1 MPLSSV
7 VANARTGGAA
17 AGFAMEEKKAIAGK
31 KFDVK
36 KKKQSAPPQ
45 TLLSLNPDYISPT
58 IYPSKPQ
65 KTTIGVDFRLK
76 FLDLQGKRLKL
87 TVWDT
92 AGQERF
98 RTLTSSYYRG
108 AHAVVFAYDVTR
120 RETFDA
126 LEDVWMREV
135 QLYSTVDAAAR
146 MVVGNKVDRAGDG
159 SGENSGEREVSR
171 AEGEAFARRHGCL
184 FAETSAKLGQAVSD
198 AFEELMLKV
207 LDTPA
212 LLETGASGRMHL
224 TGGGWAG
231 GGGGGGGMGGG
242 GGGVLALGGA
252 ARARLSSSLSSCC

>member
-1 MPLSSV
+1 M
-7 VANARTGGAA
+7 
-17 AGFAMEEKKAIAGK
+17 
-31 KFDVK
+31 
-36 KKKQSAPPQ
+36 
-45 TLLSLNPDYISPT
+45 
-58 IYPSKPQ
+58 
-65 KTTIGVDFRLK
+65 
-76 FLDLQGKRLKL
+76 
-87 TVWDT
+87 
-92 AGQERF
+92 
-98 RTLTSSYYRG
+98 
-108 AHAVVFAYDVTR
+108 VFAYDVTR

-224 TGGGWAG
+224 TGGGGAG

>member
-1 MPLSSV
+1 MVGNSLPESEG
-7 VANARTGGAA
+7 ARARRRDGTGRNEAEESAA
-17 AGFAMEEKKAIAGK
+17 AEISTRQSIAHPTEGDVGK
-31 KFDVK
+31 KRK
-36 KKKQSAPPQ
+36 KNTDPLRNGTNQTEPPPQ
-45 TLLSLNPDYISPT
+45 
-58 IYPSKPQ
+58 
-65 KTTIGVDFRLK
+65 GVDFRLK

-146 MVVGNKVDRAGDG
+146 MVVGNKVDRAG
-159 SGENSGEREVSR
+159 GEGGGEREVSR

-224 TGGGWAG
+224 AG
-231 GGGGGGGMGGG
+231 GGGGAG
-242 GGGVLALGGA
+242 GGGVIGLGGA
-252 ARARLSSSLSSCC
+252 ARARISSSLSSCC

>member
-1 MPLSSV
+1 MSSDGDGTKGTKQQQRRITTQI
-7 VANARTGGAA
+7 AHGG
-17 AGFAMEEKKAIAGK
+17 G
-31 KFDVK
+31 DVEK
-36 KKKQSAPPQ
+36 KKKKLNNNKLSLR
-45 TLLSLNPDYISPT
+45 LLSSNHHHQPPT
-58 IYPSKPQ
+58 TPPP
-65 KTTIGVDFRLK
+65 GVDFRLK

-146 MVVGNKVDRAGDG
+146 MVVGNKVDRAGG
-159 SGENSGEREVSR
+159 SGEGGNGGDNGGEREVTR

-184 FAETSAKLGQAVSD
+184 FAETSAKLGRGVSD

-224 TGGGWAG
+224 AG
-231 GGGGGGGMGGG
+231 GGAGGGIGGTA
-242 GGGVLALGGA
+242 GGVIGLGGA
-252 ARARLSSSLSSCC
+252 ARARISSSLSSCC

>member
-1 MPLSSV
+1 V
-7 VANARTGGAA
+7 VGNSLPESEGARARRRDGTGRNEAEESAA
-17 AGFAMEEKKAIAGK
+17 AEISTRQSIAHPTEGDDGKRRKKNTDPLRNGTNQT
-31 KFDVK
+31 D
-36 KKKQSAPPQ
+36 PP
-45 TLLSLNPDYISPT
+45 PP
-58 IYPSKPQ
+58 
-65 KTTIGVDFRLK
+65 GVDFRLK

-146 MVVGNKVDRAGDG
+146 MVVGNKVDRAG
-159 SGENSGEREVSR
+159 GEGGGEREVSR

-224 TGGGWAG
+224 AG
-231 GGGGGGGMGGG
+231 GGGGGAG
-242 GGGVLALGGA
+242 GGGVIGLGGA
-252 ARARLSSSLSSCC
+252 ARARISSSLSSCC

>member
-1 MPLSSV
+1 MLHARISKATSTQENDVDVVFSLSSHSL
-7 VANARTGGAA
+7 
-17 AGFAMEEKKAIAGK
+17 FLLLY
-31 KFDVK
+31 
-36 KKKQSAPPQ
+36 SPPPQ
-45 TLLSLNPDYISPT
+45 KKNQLQT
-58 IYPSKPQ
+58 
-65 KTTIGVDFRLK
+65 GVDFRLK

-146 MVVGNKVDRAGDG
+146 MVVGNKVDRAEGG
-159 SGENSGEREVSR
+159 GEGTSSSNDAGEREVSR

-184 FAETSAKLGQAVSD
+184 FAETSAKSGQAVSD

-212 LLETGASGRMHL
+212 LLETGASGRNQL
-224 TGGGWAG
+224 SG
-231 GGGGGGGMGGG
+231 GGGRAGGI
-242 GGGVLALGGA
+242 GGGVGGSLSLTG
-252 ARARLSSSLSSCC
+252 ARERIASLSSSCC